1 MAKIIA
7 WLILIFVVL
16 FALRLIVLRNARA
29 QRKRAESGAAGAGH
43 GAEPMV
49 RCVRCGVY
57 LPRKEA
63 QEVSGGY
70 ACATGECAGKR

>member
-16 FALRLIVLRNARA
+16 LALRLVSMRNARV
-29 QRKRAESGAAGAGH
+29 QRKAAANGNAARAASGSP

-49 RCVRCGVY
+49 RCIRCGVY
-57 LPRKEA
+57 LPR
-63 QEVSGGY
+63 GY
-70 ACATGECAGKR
+70 ACATGECASPT

>member
-16 FALRLIVLRNARA
+16 FALRMIGVRNARI
-29 QRKRAESGAAGAGH
+29 RRRAEGKTASGLA
-43 GAEPMV
+43 AEPMV
-49 RCVRCGVY
+49 RCVRCGVF

-63 QEVSGGY
+63 QAVGDGY
-70 ACATGECAGKR
+70 ACARGSCAVKA